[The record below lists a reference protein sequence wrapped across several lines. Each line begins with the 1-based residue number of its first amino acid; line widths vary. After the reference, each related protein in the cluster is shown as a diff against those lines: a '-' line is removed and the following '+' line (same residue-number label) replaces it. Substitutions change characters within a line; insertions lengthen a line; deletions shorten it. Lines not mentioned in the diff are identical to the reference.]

1 MKIDKLSNGSEKL
14 PKEGLEKPKVFQ
26 KGFGKAKLLQKELI
40 EHTADLARLKLT
52 EAEIKKFLP
61 QLKEILNAFS
71 KLDEVNTN
79 NTKPSFQ
86 PVELK
91 NMLRE
96 DKIEKCL
103 SQEKALKNSKE
114 NKDGYFKGPMA
125 V

>member
-1 MKIDKLSNGSEKL
+1 MKVD
-14 PKEGLEKPKVFQ
+14 
-26 KGFGKAKLLQKELI
+26 KELI
-40 EHTADLARLKLT
+40 EHIAGLARLKLT

-71 KLDEVNTN
+71 KLDEVNTL

-96 DKIEKCL
+96 DKVKPCL
-103 SQEKALKNSKE
+103 TQEKALSNAKE
-114 NKDGYFKGPMA
+114 KKDGYFKGPMA

>member
-1 MKIDKLSNGSEKL
+1 MKLD
-14 PKEGLEKPKVFQ
+14 
-26 KGFGKAKLLQKELI
+26 KELI
-40 EHTADLARLKLT
+40 KHTADLARLKLT
-52 EAEIKKFLP
+52 DKEIEKFLP

-71 KLDEVNTN
+71 KLDEIDTK
-79 NTKPSFQ
+79 NTKASFQ

-96 DKIEKCL
+96 DKIKPCL

-114 NKDGYFKGPMA
+114 TSKRSFDGLSNKFDKKKDNYFKGPMA